1 MHLNR
6 MNAYFDRRSVLMLR
20 TSVQS
25 ARLDG
30 SNTAKISAMQRWWLP
45 RNSGPKYTISPAFS
59 PKISLDISIQH
70 HKIFL
75 RIMVW
80 PRWGVFQLWHIAFG
94 DRRTGGPS
102 PQSDRMIAHYARG

>member
-1 MHLNR
+1 LPGE
-6 MNAYFDRRSVLMLR
+6 SVLMLR
-20 TSVQS
+20 TSVPS
-25 ARLDG
+25 ARRGDQNSG
-30 SNTAKISAMQRWWLP
+30 IFRYTEIQRWWLP